1 MSVFNFYIPGNFEI
15 TQNAE
20 LYIADEVNIGA
31 SEYHFKIF
39 CGNSL
44 NQLFN
49 TRTYQQNSVNAE
61 HYDVNLTINDTY
73 VNSIFTNV
81 LNANGGTANNFIGMS
96 TTPPISFSQ
105 RLLEIAALKIFQHA
119 KARAAISNDNDFTDL
134 HTHVTTHLATS
145 FVNTNIT
152 NTFFEQYVLSHSIAA
167 TSLNSNDVDGPVQFN
182 LDASQLFV
190 YGSLS
195 GSVSDG
201 TPGTPATGT
210 GSYNATIRIE
220 LIGY

>member
-1 MSVFNFYIPGNFEI
+1 MNSVFNFYIPGNFQI

-20 LYIADEVNIGA
+20 LYIADEVNLGS
-31 SEYHFKIF
+31 SEYHFRIN

-49 TRTYQQNSVNAE
+49 TRTYIQNSVNAE
-61 HYDVNLTINDTY
+61 HYDVDLIINDTY

-81 LNANGGTANNFIGMS
+81 LNANGGTASNFIGMS
-96 TTPPISFSQ
+96 SIPPISFSE

-152 NTFFEQYVLSHSIAA
+152 NTFFEQYVLSHGNA
-167 TSLNSNDVDGPVQFN
+167 LNSNDVDGPVQFN

-201 TPGTPATGT
+201 TPGTPSTGND
-210 GSYNATIRIE
+210 SYNATIRIE
-220 LIGY
+220 LTGY

>member
-1 MSVFNFYIPGNFEI
+1 MSVFNFFIPGNFQI

-20 LYIADEVNIGA
+20 LYVANELNLGT
-31 SEYHFKIF
+31 SEFHFRIN

-61 HYDVNLTINDTY
+61 HYDVDLIINDTY

-81 LNANGGTANNFIGMS
+81 LNVNGGTASNFIGMS
-96 TTPPISFSQ
+96 TIPPISFSQ
-105 RLLEIAALKIFQHA
+105 RLLEIAALKIFDHA
-119 KARAAISNDNDFTDL
+119 KARAAIANDNDFTDL

-152 NTFFEQYVLSHSIAA
+152 NTFFEQYVQSQGN
-167 TSLNSNDVDGPVQFN
+167 TFNFNDVDGPVPFN

-190 YGSLS
+190 YGSIS

-201 TPGTPATGT
+201 TLSSPGLVPVNSYTG
-210 GSYNATIRIE
+210 TIRIE
-220 LIGY
+220 LTGY

>member
-1 MSVFNFYIPGNFEI
+1 MSVFNFYIPGNFQI

-20 LYIADEVNIGA
+20 LYIADEVNLGA
-31 SEYHFKIF
+31 SEYHFRIN

-61 HYDVNLTINDTY
+61 HYDVDLIINDTY

-81 LNANGGTANNFIGMS
+81 LNANGGTASNFIGMS
-96 TTPPISFSQ
+96 SIPPISFSE

-152 NTFFEQYVLSHSIAA
+152 NTFFEQYVLSHGNA
-167 TSLNSNDVDGPVQFN
+167 LNSNDVDGPVQFN

-201 TPGTPATGT
+201 TPGTPSTGND
-210 GSYNATIRIE
+210 SYNATIRIE

>member
-1 MSVFNFYIPGNFEI
+1 MSVFNFFIPGNFQI

-20 LYIADEVNIGA
+20 LYVSNETSLTC
-31 SEYHFKIF
+31 SEFHFKIN

-49 TRTYQQNSVNAE
+49 TRTYIQNSGNAE
-61 HYDVNLTINDTY
+61 NYDVNLTINDTY

-81 LNANGGTANNFIGMS
+81 LNVGGGTATNFIGIS
-96 TTPPISFSQ
+96 TATPISFSQ
-105 RLLEIAALKIFQHA
+105 RLLEIAALKIFDHA

-145 FVNTNIT
+145 FVNTIIT
-152 NTFFEQYVLSHSIAA
+152 NTFFEQYVQSHGNAF
-167 TSLNSNDVDGPVQFN
+167 NFNDVDGPVPFN

-190 YGSLS
+190 YGSIS

-201 TPGTPATGT
+201 TLSSPGLVPVNSYTG
-210 GSYNATIRIE
+210 TIRIE
-220 LIGY
+220 LAGY

>member
-1 MSVFNFYIPGNFEI
+1 MSVFNFYIPGNFQI

-20 LYIADEVNIGA
+20 LYIADEVNLGA
-31 SEYHFKIF
+31 SEYHFRIN

-49 TRTYQQNSVNAE
+49 TRTYIQNSVNAE
-61 HYDVNLTINDTY
+61 HYDVDLIINDTY

-81 LNANGGTANNFIGMS
+81 LNANGGTASNFIGMS
-96 TTPPISFSQ
+96 SIPPISFSE

-152 NTFFEQYVLSHSIAA
+152 NTFFEQYVLSHGNA
-167 TSLNSNDVDGPVQFN
+167 LNSNDVDGPVQFN

-201 TPGTPATGT
+201 TPGTPSTGND
-210 GSYNATIRIE
+210 SYNATIRIE

>member
-1 MSVFNFYIPGNFEI
+1 MNSVFNFYIPGNFQI

-20 LYIADEVNIGA
+20 LYIADEVNLGA
-31 SEYHFKIF
+31 SEYHFRIN

-49 TRTYQQNSVNAE
+49 TRTYIQNSVNAE
-61 HYDVNLTINDTY
+61 HYDVDLIINDTY

-81 LNANGGTANNFIGMS
+81 LNANGGTASNFIGMS
-96 TTPPISFSQ
+96 SIPPISFSE

-152 NTFFEQYVLSHSIAA
+152 NTFFEQYVLSHGNA
-167 TSLNSNDVDGPVQFN
+167 LNSNDVDGPVQFN

-201 TPGTPATGT
+201 TPGTPSTGND
-210 GSYNATIRIE
+210 SYNATIRIE
-220 LIGY
+220 LTGY

>member
-1 MSVFNFYIPGNFEI
+1 MSVFNFFLPGNFQI

-20 LYIADEVNIGA
+20 LYVSNEANITG
-31 SEYHFKIF
+31 SEFHFKIN

-49 TRTYQQNSVNAE
+49 TRTYIQNSANAE
-61 HYDVNLTINDTY
+61 NYDVTLTINDTY
-73 VNSIFTNV
+73 VNSLFTNV
-81 LNANGGTANNFIGMS
+81 LNVAGGSATNFIGMS

-105 RLLEIAALKIFQHA
+105 RLLEIAALKIFDHA

-145 FVNTNIT
+145 FVNTTIT
-152 NTFFEQYVLSHSIAA
+152 NGFFEQYVQSQGNGVAL
-167 TSLNSNDVDGPVQFN
+167 NDVDGPVPFN
-182 LDASQLFV
+182 LDASQIFV
-190 YGSLS
+190 YGSIN

-201 TPGTPATGT
+201 TIGSPGLVPVNSYTG
-210 GSYNATIRIE
+210 TIRIE
-220 LIGY
+220 LAGY

>member
-1 MSVFNFYIPGNFEI
+1 MSVFNFYIPGNFQI

-20 LYIADEVNIGA
+20 LYIADEVNLGA
-31 SEYHFKIF
+31 SEYHFRIN

-49 TRTYQQNSVNAE
+49 TRTYIQNSVNAE
-61 HYDVNLTINDTY
+61 HYDVDLIINDTY

-81 LNANGGTANNFIGMS
+81 LNANGGTASNFIGMS
-96 TTPPISFSQ
+96 SIPPISFSE

-152 NTFFEQYVLSHSIAA
+152 NTFFEQYVLSHGNA
-167 TSLNSNDVDGPVQFN
+167 LNSNDVDGPVQFN

-201 TPGTPATGT
+201 TPGTPTTGND
-210 GSYNATIRIE
+210 SYNATIRIE
-220 LIGY
+220 LTGY